1 MLAQNKI
8 GRKLRKY
15 LNINESNIK
24 NYNAVL
30 NISDK
35 FLIGYNKWRKQWEF
49 PEGRIEKGETAYQTA
64 IRELFEETH

>member
-35 FLIGYNKWRKQWEF
+35 FLIGYNK
-49 PEGRIEKGETAYQTA
+49 
-64 IRELFEETH
+64 